1 MAANEIH
8 IIQENA
14 SSDFVDRILSGV
26 ASGKVIIIN
35 ASNLPELRA
44 LGISDVASLQAALDA
59 KISATEKGIANGIAT
74 LGASG
79 KVPPEQLDIAS
90 IFTNKGAWNA
100 NTNTP
105 TIPQAT
111 SSNNGWCYQ
120 VSVAGSTVVDGNTE
134 FEVGDLLISNGTT
147 WYKIDNTDQVIS
159 VAGRKGAIVLTK
171 ADVGLSNVVDALQF
185 LASNVDTDTALT
197 ANSDTKVASQKAVK
211 AWVTS
216 YSAPIAHNHDAN
228 YEPKNT
234 NIQLHIADTTV
245 HVTSS
250 DKTNWNGK
258 LSWGTVPAS
267 ATSSGT
273 AGQIAF
279 EDDYLYLCVASNKWK
294 RFIGVTF

>member
-8 IIQENA
+8 LVQENG

-35 ASNLPELRA
+35 ASNIPELRA
-44 LGISDVASLQAALDA
+44 LGIADIASLQTALDA
-59 KISATEKGIANGIAT
+59 KISATEKGATNGVAT
-74 LGASG
+74 LVNG
-79 KVPPEQLDIAS
+79 KVPAAQLDIAS
-90 IFTNKGAWNA
+90 TFINKGAWDA
-100 NTNTP
+100 STNTP
-105 TIPQAT
+105 VIPQAT
-111 SSNNGWCYQ
+111 SSNNGWRYQ
-120 VSVAGSTVVDGNTE
+120 VSVAGNTVIDGHSD
-134 FEVGDLLISNGTT
+134 FEVNDLLISNGTT
-147 WYKIDNTDQVIS
+147 WDKFDNTDKVNS
-159 VAGRKGAIVLTK
+159 VAGRTGVIVLTK

-234 NIQLHIADTTV
+234 NIQLHIADTSI

-250 DKTNWNGK
+250 DKTAWNGK

-273 AGQIAF
+273 AGTMAY
-279 EDDYLYLCVASNKWK
+279 EDDYFYICVATNKWK